1 LAHRHYLTST
11 FWNFPVPVVSS
22 IFLVVALVFAVVIG
36 PQTRPWTWGPAMLAL
51 GVSVLAALPTVW
63 RRGKY
68 PSDFGLLALG
78 ALTAGWFAWRAW
90 ISPVAELGQADL
102 LLVCSAA
109 AVFLSV
115 RAISGNPAAEKVL
128 AWGIA
133 LLLAANV
140 MVIVKQVIDPDYL
153 PVFKS
158 KPGKWPS
165 GFFGHYNE
173 AANYLI
179 ASSALVGAAALYGR
193 HAVATRIFW
202 ALIAI
207 AGLAAVWYTRSRG
220 GIFGAAVAFGVFAAV
235 ALTIGKRRSVRW
247 FAPAL
252 VAIPLIGLGIG
263 GFLYMGWQSAQEL
276 RHPGTGVEA
285 VMDNNCRLYFLGL
298 AASSVAAHPLA
309 GGGSRSFSWECF
321 RFADPKVQADTI
333 THRPEFVHNE
343 LVQSATD
350 YGLVGFGLLVGLL
363 GALALGAI
371 LRVFFEERPQQPDAR
386 DAWRLGALAALAG
399 MLVQSSFSFVFHLL
413 PGVIL
418 LGICLGKLSRSGDK
432 PPGNLTPVSRVL
444 LTLAAVI
451 CAMLL
456 IPAAWR
462 GTQVTRILWPT
473 HFSKLATNSAEARIE
488 SLTAAIRIWP
498 QATLYQ
504 ERATAFQTLA
514 GQDDSP
520 DFVKHAE
527 RAIADYAEAS
537 GLHPFE
543 PVFAVNRANLLSQ
556 LKRDGE
562 AEDWYAKAIT
572 LQGGMEP
579 GYRGHFSL
587 ANHYLRKSLRLFDPQ
602 KPEAAHASIELA
614 AEQMETSVEK
624 MHWIIADMREP
635 RVNIHESLG
644 AFREAVGDRE
654 GALES
659 YNFATTLPGGTRAHY
674 RAGAMMAKVAI
685 EEWSKRRPAEAMKH
699 FLEARKRLAQA
710 GGNLPYG
717 ITPSQSLEFTHY
729 LDEQIALLKAAKVQP
744 AE

>member
-1 LAHRHYLTST
+1 
-11 FWNFPVPVVSS
+11 VPAVSS
-22 IFLVVALVFAVVIG
+22 IFLVVALVLAVVVG

-51 GVSVLAALPTVW
+51 GLSVLAALPTVW
-63 RRGKY
+63 RRGKN
-68 PSDFGLLALG
+68 PADFGLLALG
-78 ALTAGWFAWRAW
+78 AITAGWFAWRAW
-90 ISPVAELGQADL
+90 ISPVVELGQADL
-102 LLVCSAA
+102 LLVCAA
-109 AVFLSV
+109 AGVFLSI
-115 RAISGNPAAEKVL
+115 RAIAGNPAAERVL

-133 LLLAANV
+133 LLLAANLV
-140 MVIVKQVIDPDYL
+140 VIAKQVVDPDYL

-179 ASSALVGAAALYGR
+179 ASSVLVAAAALYGR
-193 HAVATRIFW
+193 HATATRILW

-207 AGLAAVWYTRSRG
+207 AGLAGVWYTRSRG
-220 GIFGAAVAFGVFAAV
+220 GIFGAAVACGVFAVV
-235 ALTIGKRRSVRW
+235 AMMIGKRKSVRW

-252 VAIPLIGLGIG
+252 IAIPVIGLGIG
-263 GFLYMGWQSAQEL
+263 MFLFMGWSEAQEL
-276 RHPGTGVEA
+276 RFAGTGVEA
-285 VMDNNCRLYFLGL
+285 MMDNNCRLYFLGL
-298 AASSVAAHPLA
+298 AASCVWAHPLA

-333 THRPEFVHNE
+333 THKPEFVHNE

-363 GALALGAI
+363 GAFALAAI
-371 LRVFFEERPQQPDAR
+371 LRVLFEEHPQQPDAR

-399 MLVQSSFSFVFHLL
+399 MLVQSCFSFVFHLL
-413 PGVIL
+413 PGLLL
-418 LGICLGKLSRSGDK
+418 LGICLGMMSRSGDK
-432 PPGNLTPVSRVL
+432 PAGNLTPGSRVL
-444 LTLAAVI
+444 LTVAMVF
-451 CAMLL
+451 CAILL
-456 IPAAWR
+456 IPAGWK

-473 HFSKLATNSAEARIE
+473 HFSKLATDSAESRVE

-498 QATLYQ
+498 QAAFYQ
-504 ERATAFQTLA
+504 ERAAAFQTLA
-514 GQDDSP
+514 GQEDSP
-520 DFVKHAE
+520 DFARNAE
-527 RAIADYAEAS
+527 IAISDYAEAS
-537 GLHPFE
+537 RLHPFE

-556 LKRDGE
+556 LKRDAE
-562 AEDWYAKAIT
+562 AEDWYAKAIS

-579 GYRGHFSL
+579 SFRGHFSL
-587 ANHYLRKSLRLFDPQ
+587 ANHYWRKSLSLFDPL
-602 KPEAAHASIELA
+602 KPEPAHASIELA
-614 AEQMETSVEK
+614 AEQIEIAVKK

-674 RAGAMMAKVAI
+674 RAGVMIGKTAL

-699 FLEARKRLAQA
+699 FLEARKRIAQA

-717 ITPSQSLEFTHY
+717 VTPSQSVEFIHY
-729 LDEQIALLKAAKVQP
+729 LDQQIALLKAAKVQP